1 MTKTEL
7 EEIVESKTEELEEL
21 REELVKAKQK
31 LKQKEIEKN
40 FRKDVKNFAKMSR
53 IAMDEFIDQGFSE
66 EDAIKFLTVAIKTS
80 K

>member
-1 MTKTEL
+1 MTKVEL
-7 EEIVESKTEELEEL
+7 EEIVESKTKELEEL

-31 LKQKEIEKN
+31 LKQKEEEKD
-40 FRKDVKNFAKMSR
+40 FRRNAKNCAKMTR

-66 EDAIKFLTVAIKTS
+66 EDAIKFLTAAIKTS